1 MTVTDINHEA
11 KKAVPLDDAPGT
23 VQQRPPGVGLRFS
36 LIHLSG
42 SRRGETQ
49 FLERAHVTLGS
60 APGVDICFPATGE
73 CPVAPLQAEVF
84 QSNCE
89 IRLRNCDPAIR
100 TLVNR
105 EPVEDIILQDRDLI
119 QLGPKGPALRFRIRP
134 EEYRLC
140 KQLKEILQD
149 ARDVAV
155 AGRSD
160 GHLTLRTFLS
170 QLAYEILRNA
180 TLATQL
186 LVVSLLVILVGLI
199 GGVAYYSYATQ
210 RAHEAHIAAL
220 LKELEASRLAQV
232 DLEQKTADERRR
244 MAETLKAHE
253 AETSQLIAMLQ
264 QQRRLGAPPEEI
276 QALTKRLKTLEDAR
290 LNAEALVKRYGPSVC
305 LLYIAYGFVE
315 KGGASIMPSVL
326 FEYTGTGFLVD
337 ATGLIVTNRHL
348 TEPWSMDPKAT
359 AQMIDAG
366 LEPRLVRLRAYF
378 PGRPGPQELSVM
390 KTSTQ
395 GDVALAQLSP
405 APSGIAPIPLRRP
418 PPQAIAGEP
427 IVVVGYPAGLEGLL
441 ARMDDKAA
449 VELLKGAGRNLQKLV
464 QDLADRSLIRPL
476 TTQGHVSDAVPNRV
490 IHDAKI
496 TIGGSGS
503 PIFNSQGELIA
514 VHSSIMTRFGAM
526 GSGVPVARVVE
537 LLNSDR

>member
-1 MTVTDINHEA
+1 MTQEGPPLPVVLEPHNILVA
-11 KKAVPLDDAPGT
+11 LAAVLVLGI
-23 VQQRPPGVGLRFS
+23 G
-36 LIHLSG
+36 
-42 SRRGETQ
+42 
-49 FLERAHVTLGS
+49 AHWL
-60 APGVDICFPATGE
+60 AW
-73 CPVAPLQAEVF
+73 
-84 QSNCE
+84 
-89 IRLRNCDPAIR
+89 RLRIPAI
-100 TLVNR
+100 L
-105 EPVEDIILQDRDLI
+105 P
-119 QLGPKGPALRFRIRP
+119 
-134 EEYRLC
+134 
-140 KQLKEILQD
+140 
-149 ARDVAV
+149 
-155 AGRSD
+155 
-160 GHLTLRTFLS
+160 
-170 QLAYEILRNA
+170 
-180 TLATQL
+180 L
-186 LVVSLLVILVGLI
+186 LVVGLLIVLLGVI
-199 GGVAYYSYATQ
+199 GGLAYYSYATQ
-210 RAHEAHIAAL
+210 RAHEVHIAAL

-244 MAETLKAHE
+244 MSETLKAHE

-290 LNAEALVKRYGPSVC
+290 LNAEALVERYGPSVC

-326 FEYTGTGFLVD
+326 LEYTGTGFLVD

-348 TEPWSMDPKAT
+348 TEPWSMDPKGT
-359 AQMIDAG
+359 AEMIDAG

-378 PGRPGPQELSVM
+378 PGRSGPQELSVM

-405 APSGIAPIPLRRP
+405 VPSGIAPIPLRRP

-427 IVVVGYPAGLEGLL
+427 LVVVGYPAGLEGLL

-476 TTQGHVSDAVPNRV
+476 TTQGHVSDAVLNRV

-537 LLNSDR
+537 LLDSDR